1 MIGPVRTMSQVV
13 RLLGLQLSG
22 KSIRLAK
29 RLHPQSFCM
38 IPPRSGPVISMIH
51 SLIVRYRLVSLTLL
65 RTPCRKSYDVIICS
79 RGDGRWAET
88 GDSQP
93 ADHTERSLRL
103 RIHQQ
108 KMLAELGVLALQ
120 GTKFIDLLNHTARLT
135 AEGLG
140 AEYCKV
146 LEYIPAE
153 NRLLVRAGIGWDE
166 GVVGSA
172 SVGADLASPAGYA
185 LRTGK
190 PVISNHLENEQRFR
204 TPELL
209 VEHGIRRAM
218 NVILQGDGSPFGVLE
233 VDSRSEGEF
242 GEHDVAFLQGAAN
255 ILGMAIEQQQY
266 QRKLQAALDR
276 HQVLLK
282 EVNHRVKN
290 SLQVISG
297 MLQLQAN
304 SVGDADVSERLTEAS
319 TRISAVGRAYERLAY
334 NADYESIDLVAYLR
348 EVIEDLETAVAPCK
362 INLEAP
368 EEIQFAADRAILVAL
383 IINELALNAGKY
395 AYPGCREGSI
405 WVRLV
410 QTEKQA
416 VLISVRDE
424 GVGLPADFNPTT
436 SKRLG
441 TRLVNALAK
450 QLGAELTR
458 SSSAIGTNF
467 TLLVPLEPTAAN

>member
-1 MIGPVRTMSQVV
+1 MSSSSEQKTAVV
-13 RLLGLQLSG
+13 EQRLGDT
-22 KSIRLAK
+22 
-29 RLHPQSFCM
+29 PED
-38 IPPRSGPVISMIH
+38 
-51 SLIVRYRLVSLTLL
+51 LT
-65 RTPCRKSYDVIICS
+65 
-79 RGDGRWAET
+79 GRA
-88 GDSQP
+88 
-93 ADHTERSLRL
+93 LRL
-103 RIHQQ
+103 RIRQQ
-108 KMLAELGVLALQ
+108 ELLAELGVLALQ
-120 GTKFIDLLNHTARLT
+120 GTNFIGMLNHTARMT

-146 LEYIPAE
+146 LEYIPAQ
-153 NRLLVRAGIGWDE
+153 NRLLVRAGIGWAE
-166 GVVGSA
+166 GVVGFA

-290 SLQVISG
+290 SLQVVSG
-297 MLQLQAN
+297 MLHLQAN
-304 SVGDADVSERLTEAS
+304 SVGDPDLSERLIEAS

-334 NADYESIDLVAYLR
+334 NADYENIELVTYLR
-348 EVIEDLETAVAPCK
+348 EVIEDLEAAVAPCK
-362 INLEAP
+362 VQLDAP
-368 EEIQFAADRAILVAL
+368 EQISFAADRAILVAL
-383 IINELALNAGKY
+383 IINELVLNAGKY
-395 AYPGCREGSI
+395 AYPDCPDGLISVRVVPMEKGSI
-405 WVRLV
+405 SV
-410 QTEKQA
+410 
-416 VLISVRDE
+416 SVRDE
-424 GVGLPADFNPTT
+424 GVGMPASFDPAT

-458 SSSAIGTNF
+458 PASPTGTNF
-467 TLLVPLEPTAAN
+467 TLLVPLHLPTAH